1 MKELAKSN
9 DPVFLSWAQ
18 SVLGDAGVPCY
29 LFDSHMSVLDGS
41 IGILPRRLMV
51 SDDDLAQAQ
60 RLLEEA
66 APPEEADAEAS
77 FESGLETDTG
87 P

>member
-18 SVLGDAGVPCY
+18 AVLKDAGIPCY
-29 LFDSHMSVLDGS
+29 LFDAHMSVLDGS

-51 SDDDLAQAQ
+51 SDDDLAAAEK
-60 RLLEEA
+60 LLAEA
-66 APPEEADAEAS
+66 APPEDGA
-77 FESGLETDTG
+77 ESGTDES
-87 P
+87 